1 MKVESVEI
9 KRERF
14 TKVAEKRV
22 QKIIGL
28 ILHLQECSSR
38 NRYEYDMDDINL
50 MINEMTKALN
60 KTKSVFKKQIKKE
73 EDNKK
78 GFKFKNSTG

>member
-1 MKVESVEI
+1 MKEESVEI

-28 ILHLQECSSR
+28 IHHLQECSSR
-38 NRYEYDMDDINL
+38 NRYEYDMEDINL
-50 MINEMTKALN
+50 MIKEMTKALN
-60 KTKSVFKKQIKKE
+60 QTKSVFKKQIKKE
-73 EDNKK
+73 ESNKK
-78 GFKFKNSTG
+78 DFKFKNRKK

>member
-1 MKVESVEI
+1 MREDINI

-38 NRYEYDMDDINL
+38 NRYEYNIDDVNY
-50 MINEMTKALN
+50 MYNEMLNALN
-60 KTKSVFKKQIKKE
+60 KTKSVFVKGLNSEKE
-73 EDNKK
+73 VY
-78 GFKFKNSTG
+78 FKFKKK

>member
-1 MKVESVEI
+1 MKEENKEI

-14 TKVAEKRV
+14 VKVAEKRV

-38 NRYEYDMDDINL
+38 KRYEYDLDDVNY
-50 MINEMTKALN
+50 MFDEMTKALN
-60 KTKSVFKKQIKKE
+60 KTKSIFLKGLNNDEETNFSFKK
-73 EDNKK
+73 
-78 GFKFKNSTG
+78 